1 MGSLS
6 AGIPSKVT
14 WQPSAMCWAVHFK
27 DKGGKTQIT
36 RVRVKSTASPKKSL
50 FGAAQRKSSSAQLAS
65 LREEAFLE
73 ACRQWNKLDTSKR
86 PRIELDAGAVF

>member
-27 DKGGKTQIT
+27 DKGGKTQVT
-36 RVRVKSTASPKKSL
+36 RVRAQSSASPTKSL

-65 LREEAFLE
+65 LREAAFLE
-73 ACRQWNKLDTSKR
+73 ACRKWNELDTSKR
-86 PRIELDAGAVF
+86 PRIELEEGAVF